1 MDCCVPVGSHSALTV
16 TFHLRHQVGYYIM
29 DYYMPSVL
37 LVVTSWVAFWLDTD
51 AVSGRI
57 IIGQSKQIACSAVH
71 TDSVHGTHTLQCT
84 HFAYAP
90 FDACPILH
98 RALEGIVC

>member
-1 MDCCVPVGSHSALTV
+1 MVHPVDEKDWHELTKRMKVFCCVSVGSHGALVV
-16 TFHLRHQVGYYIM
+16 TFRLRHEVGYYIM

-57 IIGQSKQIACSAVH
+57 NIGQFKQTARSSHMYI
-71 TDSVHGTHTLQCT
+71 
-84 HFAYAP
+84 Y
-90 FDACPILH
+90 
-98 RALEGIVC
+98 